1 VGEVGAQAIE
11 AEFCDEAR
19 DIIHQIRQVR
29 VVIKQSKAAEWVS
42 SKSNVLLPA
51 GLSALAA
58 FLFLTTP
65 AQVRAVGAQSAG
77 DADAGKVLFEK
88 RCGGCHSLDTNKEGP
103 ALRHAYGQKAG
114 SVSTFKYSKALLSSG
129 VTWDE
134 TTMDKW
140 LTSTDSVVPE
150 NDMDFQVA
158 NAAER
163 ANIIRYLK
171 TVAGK

>member
-1 VGEVGAQAIE
+1 M
-11 AEFCDEAR
+11 
-19 DIIHQIRQVR
+19 
-29 VVIKQSKAAEWVS
+29 KQSKAAEWIS
-42 SKSNVLLPA
+42 AKGKLL
-51 GLSALAA
+51 LSAGFSTFVA
-58 FLFLTTP
+58 FLFLTSP
-65 AQVRAVGAQSAG
+65 PHVQAVGAQATG

-88 RCGGCHSLDTNKEGP
+88 RCGGCHSLDANKEGP

-114 SVSTFKYSKALLSSG
+114 SASTFKYSKALLSSG
-129 VTWDE
+129 VTWDDV
-134 TTMDKW
+134 TMDKW

-171 TVAGK
+171 AVAGK

>member
-1 VGEVGAQAIE
+1 V
-11 AEFCDEAR
+11 
-19 DIIHQIRQVR
+19 IHQTR
-29 VVIKQSKAAEWVS
+29 AAEWTS
-42 SKSNVLLPA
+42 RRDKILLSA
-51 GLSALAA
+51 GFSALAVI
-58 FLFLTTP
+58 LFFTTP
-65 AQVRAVGAQSAG
+65 SRVQAVGAQSTG

-114 SVSTFKYSKALLSSG
+114 SAFGFKYSKALLAAG
-129 VTWDE
+129 VTWDDASL
-134 TTMDKW
+134 DKW

-158 NAAER
+158 NASER

-171 TVAGK
+171 TVTGK

>member
-1 VGEVGAQAIE
+1 LLLTSPT
-11 AEFCDEAR
+11 
-19 DIIHQIRQVR
+19 R
-29 VVIKQSKAAEWVS
+29 VQ
-42 SKSNVLLPA
+42 
-51 GLSALAA
+51 
-58 FLFLTTP
+58 
-65 AQVRAVGAQSAG
+65 AVGAQSAG

-129 VTWDE
+129 VTWDD
-134 TTMDKW
+134 TTLDKW
-140 LTSTDSVVPE
+140 LSSTDALVPE

-158 NAAER
+158 NATER